1 MSIAVETIASVVAGG
16 YILYVVVGSAS
27 ATIIYWLLSA
37 VTGW

>member
-1 MSIAVETIASVVAGG
+1 MSIAVEKIGGAVAGG

-37 VTGW
+37 VTGG

>member
-1 MSIAVETIASVVAGG
+1 MSIAVADAVAGG
-16 YILYVVVGSAS
+16 YILYVGVGSAS